1 MKISKEKLKQI
12 IKEEL
17 ALAELDNSTP
27 SDDNSPEAA
36 KSKSE
41 FAKQFLELSK
51 QVRGVSGL
59 DANEMEMIMSHVVSL
74 IKLAAGKSAAPI
86 LKQISD
92 ISNKKMGNTGDV
104 Q

>member
-1 MKISKEKLKQI
+1 MDEPI
-12 IKEEL
+12 
-17 ALAELDNSTP
+17 P
-27 SDDNSPEAA
+27 DDENSPEVV

-51 QVRGVSGL
+51 TVRGTSGL
-59 DANEMEMIMSHVVSL
+59 DANEMQMIMSLTVSL
-74 IKLAAGKSAAPI
+74 IKLAAGKSAGPI